1 MKKNTGDRDLLA
13 QIRQA
18 AKSHDPYPGRYKGWV
33 DIWSPIALMVTKERL
48 ADGLAIVD
56 ALLAGLSER
65 GMRLEP
71 SEKSQRMGR
80 GQIQLCIAHRGHQFE
95 LKIAEGY
102 QKAPGYDPYVG
113 SGILRLQLCGYQR
126 WEDRKRAG
134 KVVEKIPKILD
145 WIEEQTAHLERLSI
159 EREAR
164 ELEEKAARKRA
175 VDLARKQWV
184 ADAIAGTAVK
194 EAESWQL
201 AATLR
206 ADRKALASQHSAPD
220 TLAWAEWIGRYA
232 DQIDPLAGRTPVMP
246 IVKTPPDWELQRQN
260 R

>member
-1 MKKNTGDRDLLA
+1 MKKNTEYRDLLA

-18 AKSHDPYPGRYKGWV
+18 VKSHDPYPGRFKGWV
-33 DIWSPIALMVTKERL
+33 NIWSPIALTVTKERFT
-48 ADGLAIVD
+48 DGLAILE
-56 ALLAGLSER
+56 ALLEGLPGR

-71 SEKSQRMGR
+71 SKESQRIGR
-80 GQIQLCIAHRGHQFE
+80 GRVQLCIAHQGHQFE

-102 QKAPGYDPYVG
+102 RQAPGDDLYVG
-113 SGILRLQLCGYQR
+113 SGVLRVQLGGYQR

-145 WIEEQTAHLERLSI
+145 WIEEQTAHGERLRI

-164 ELEEKAARKRA
+164 ELEEEAARKRA
-175 VDLARKQWV
+175 LDLARKQWV
-184 ADAIAGTAVK
+184 ADAIAATAVK
-194 EAESWQL
+194 EAESWQR

-206 ADRKALASQHSAPD
+206 AYREALASQHSEPD

-232 DQIDPLAGRTPVMP
+232 DEIDPLAGRPPVTP
-246 IVKTPPDWELQRQN
+246 IVKAPADWELQRQS